1 MLSEAQRFWETLE
14 GKVKSVVDRL
24 TKNTFRCERYTV
36 TTAPN
41 GTKIGVTLP
50 MGTKEIFLPYSEE
63 VAHVSVGTPVLVVW
77 WGSMSNAKVC
87 FLADGY
93 DGVDVAYKVF
103 DSVSDIG
110 LTVGSAEISD
120 AVTALIA
127 RSPARLFCNS
137 SDFANDEV
145 PNQYGEVEIVALA
158 ANRVTIWFYGQTSA
172 YPDRRMYLLNG
183 TPTGT
188 WVKYRSELDENY
200 VVYDSVEDINLTS
213 GSATISG
220 AYNALTSRSMLIT
233 RASEFASGQANT
245 GIVIMIK
252 YSDYYT
258 PLINVGHD
266 GSIYQM
272 GQNSDHLPNGTWT
285 RFTGTSDFVTE
296 ECTGSTGSISAGGN
310 KTGSITITKS
320 GYTPIAIAGFN
331 SGNTW
336 LVVTQMYISSSTTL
350 NYTVRNVHAS
360 SNASGTVSVN
370 ILYRKN

>member
-93 DGVDVAYKVF
+93 DGVDVAFKVF

-110 LTVGSAEISD
+110 LPVGSAMISD

-127 RSPARLFCNS
+127 SAPARLFCNS
-137 SDFANDEV
+137 SDFASAEV

-158 ANRVTIWFYGQTSA
+158 ANRVAIWFYGQTSA
-172 YPDRRMYLLNG
+172 YPDRRMYLLDG

-200 VVYDSVEDINLTS
+200 VVYDSVEDIGLTS

-220 AYNALTSRSMLIT
+220 AYSALSSRSMLIT

-258 PLINVGHD
+258 PIINVGHD
-266 GSIYQM
+266 GDIYQM
-272 GQNSDHLPNGTWT
+272 GQNSDHSPNGTWT
-285 RFTGTSDFVTE
+285 RFTETSDFVTE
-296 ECTGSTGSISAGGN
+296 EKTGSTGSISAGSN
-310 KTGSITITKS
+310 KSGSITITKS

-336 LVVTQMYISSSTTL
+336 LVVSQMYISSSTTL

-360 SNASGTVSVN
+360 SSGSGTVSVN

>member
-1 MLSEAQRFWETLE
+1 MYISDLPS
-14 GKVKSVVDRL
+14 KSPGSS
-24 TKNTFRCERYTV
+24 
-36 TTAPN
+36 A
-41 GTKIGVTLP
+41 
-50 MGTKEIFLPYSEE
+50 E
-63 VAHVSVGTPVLVVW
+63 VAYDENSSTYKTDMAG
-77 WGSMSNAKVC
+77 
-87 FLADGY
+87 LAE
-93 DGVDVAYKVF
+93 
-103 DSVSDIG
+103 G
-110 LTVGSAEISD
+110 LTAAGGFMMFSSVTYLGLTSGSATISA

-127 RSPARLFCNS
+127 KAPARLFCKS
-137 SDFANDEV
+137 SDFANAEV

-158 ANRVTIWFYGQTSA
+158 ANRVAIWFYGQTSP
-172 YPDRRMYLLNG
+172 YPDQRMYLSNG

-200 VVYDSVEDINLTS
+200 VVYDSVEDIGLTS

-220 AYNALTSRSMLIT
+220 AYSALPSRSMLIT
-233 RASEFASGQANT
+233 RATEFASGQANT

-252 YSDYYT
+252 YSDAYT

-266 GSIYQM
+266 GSVYQM

-285 RFTGTSDFVTE
+285 RFTETSDFVTE
-296 ECTGSTGSISAGGN
+296 EKTGSTGSISAGGN

-336 LVVTQMYISSSTTL
+336 LVVSQMYIANSTTL
-350 NYTVRNVHAS
+350 NYTVRNVSDS
-360 SNASGTVSVN
+360 SSGSGTVSVK